1 MQHNNAEEQQYDDDS
16 TEHRSRF
23 SMGRFWSMLTRGN
36 ADEDQY
42 EDSYEDS
49 DQDDGPVARVPT
61 PGRAAGGSANPLR
74 RGAGSTLRLETIR
87 RTHVSVRRTVQSF
100 EDVRRAIDGLRDGIQ
115 QIVNLEQTPAD
126 MSERLI
132 DFMNGATYAIDGSV
146 EKIGEQVY
154 LFTPPNITIDVED
167 KSFSVSPKT
176 PFFDKD

>member
-1 MQHNNAEEQQYDDDS
+1 MQHNAEAEEYDDES
-16 TEHRSRF
+16 PEQRSRL
-23 SMGRFWSMLTRGN
+23 SRFWSMLTRGHN
-36 ADEDQY
+36 EEDGY
-42 EDSYEDS
+42 EEEEL
-49 DQDDGPVARVPT
+49 DDTEEQGAVARVPS
-61 PGRAAGGSANPLR
+61 PGRASGGSVSPIR
-74 RGAGSTLRLETIR
+74 RGSTLRLETVR

-100 EDVRRAIDGLRDGIQ
+100 EDVRKAVDGLRDGIQ

-154 LFTPPNITIDVED
+154 LFTPQNVTIDIEE
-167 KSFSVSPKT
+167 KPSFSTGSKT

>member
-1 MQHNNAEEQQYDDDS
+1 MQHNNAEAEEYDDDS
-16 TEHRSRF
+16 TEHRSKF
-23 SMGRFWSMLTRGN
+23 TMGRFWSMLTRGSSEEDL
-36 ADEDQY
+36 DEDRY
-42 EDSYEDS
+42 D
-49 DQDDGPVARVPT
+49 DQDHDGGPVARVPS
-61 PGRAAGGSANPLR
+61 PGRASGGSLSPIR
-74 RGAGSTLRLETIR
+74 RGSTLRLETVR

-167 KSFSVSPKT
+167 KSFSATPKT

>member
-49 DQDDGPVARVPT
+49 DQEDGPVAQVPS

-74 RGAGSTLRLETIR
+74 RGGGSTLRLETIR

-100 EDVRRAIDGLRDGIQ
+100 ED
-115 QIVNLEQTPAD
+115 
-126 MSERLI
+126 
-132 DFMNGATYAIDGSV
+132 
-146 EKIGEQVY
+146 
-154 LFTPPNITIDVED
+154 
-167 KSFSVSPKT
+167 
-176 PFFDKD
+176 

>member
-1 MQHNNAEEQQYDDDS
+1 MQHNNAEAEEYGDGS
-16 TEHRSRF
+16 TEHRSKF
-23 SMGRFWSMLTRGN
+23 NVSKLWSIFTRGG
-36 ADEDQY
+36 EDDHF
-42 EDSYEDS
+42 EDRDEDS
-49 DQDDGPVARVPT
+49 DLDDGPVARVPS
-61 PGRAAGGSANPLR
+61 PGRAAGGSINPIR

-167 KSFSVSPKT
+167 KSLSPKT
-176 PFFDKD
+176 PFFDKE